1 MVDGVTWSVTLSLD
15 WTVEWDA
22 TSIGEDQE
30 E

>member
-1 MVDGVTWSVTLSLD
+1 VTWSVTLSLD